1 VILDVTTE
9 QIASAV
15 RTVYEPSGWQHAP
28 AQVLMDHFAGDTTFL
43 RVSFRDPFT
52 HAAAAKLD
60 RLRSTLKSLYGNKA
74 NVVFVVYRQRMDPDD
89 MAAHAA
95 EIARR

>member
-28 AQVLMDHFAGDTTFL
+28 AQVLMDHAWNETTFL
-43 RVSFRDPFT
+43 RVSFDDHFT
-52 HAAAAKLD
+52 HAAAVKLD
-60 RLRSTLKSLYGNKA
+60 RLRSTLKSLYGGKA

-89 MAAHAA
+89 MARHSAD
-95 EIARR
+95 IARR